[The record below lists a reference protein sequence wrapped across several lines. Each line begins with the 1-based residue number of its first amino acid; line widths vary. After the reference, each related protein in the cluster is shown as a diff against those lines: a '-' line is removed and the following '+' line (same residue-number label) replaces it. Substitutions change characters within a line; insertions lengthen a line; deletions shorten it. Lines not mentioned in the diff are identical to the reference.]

1 MATKRKQ
8 NKVDNR
14 PVLALQIGHTKVR
27 AVLYQLKD
35 GRPVSC
41 ESLEENWQDGG
52 LKIAS
57 DEGAQGLKKAL
68 RTLLSSVPR
77 QVDAAYVALSGEFC
91 VTRVVSD
98 TNENVAHEVREIE
111 SRSRLYLSLGH
122 GPKVVAGSI
131 VQQDPRHQHATV
143 SVVHRETV
151 ESILEVAK
159 SVGLTVMAIEPTVIS
174 LCRLMGALNLDRE
187 APSLLVCPG
196 QSGVE
201 IAVSFQGQ
209 LYLDYRPA
217 GITQQEEI
225 AEILVHHLERLQR
238 YCRRHARVLQNAIA
252 SVYLTGELYRAEAI
266 RQQLGDR
273 LNMPVQILETVDTD
287 TELTPLLKNI
297 PISHFPACGMGLL
310 AIREYATP
318 GPNMMERLKSENEEH
333 LLSRA
338 AKVLGPMA
346 AVILCAAVAW
356 GYLFEQRWHLKHLE
370 MQAAEL
376 EPVHRESLLLHSAM
390 KRGRE
395 TLNVHQKLG
404 QQLRHPKIAKWVHAL
419 GSDVPQNTW
428 LTSISFD
435 DEGDLSIEGNATT
448 EASIYSYSETI
459 GRLPFI
465 NRATVDGA
473 IPSSTQSG
481 PAVKFTIHC
490 DIDVWEDLKEESDDS
505 V

>member
-8 NKVDNR
+8 KKVDNR

-27 AVLYQLKD
+27 AVLYQLREGK
-35 GRPVSC
+35 PVAC
-41 ESLEENWQDGG
+41 ESLEEKWQDGD

-57 DEGAQGLKKAL
+57 EEGMQGLKKAL
-68 RTLLSSVPR
+68 RTLLSHVPR
-77 QVDAAYVALSGEFC
+77 SVDEAYVALSGEFC

-98 TNENVAHEVREIE
+98 TNDNVSHEVREIE

-143 SVVHRETV
+143 SVVHRQTIEA
-151 ESILEVAK
+151 ILDVAK
-159 SVGLTVMAIEPTVIS
+159 SVGLAVIAVEPTVIS
-174 LCRLMGALNLDRE
+174 LCRLMGALRLDRE

-225 AEILVHHLERLQR
+225 AEILVQHLERLQR

-252 SVYLTGELYRAEAI
+252 SVYLTGERYRAEAI

-273 LNMPVQILETVDTD
+273 LQMPVQILETVNTES
-287 TELTPLLKNI
+287 ELTPLLRTV
-297 PISHFPACGMGLL
+297 PISHYPAAGMGLL

-318 GPNMMERLKSENEEH
+318 GPNLMDRLKSDHEEH
-333 LLSRA
+333 VLKRA
-338 AKVLGPMA
+338 MKVFGPIAA
-346 AVILCAAVAW
+346 AVLCAAVVW
-356 GYLFEQRWHLKHLE
+356 GYLFQQRWHLQQLE
-370 MQAAEL
+370 IQAAEL
-376 EPVHRESLLLHSAM
+376 EPIHRESLVLHSEM
-390 KRGRE
+390 KQGRE
-395 TLNVHQKLG
+395 TLNVHQ
-404 QQLRHPKIAKWVHAL
+404 QITRQLRQPKIAKWVHAL
-419 GSDVPQNTW
+419 GSKVPQNTW
-428 LTSISFD
+428 LTSIAVD
-435 DEGDLSIEGNATT
+435 QEGDLSIEGNATA
-448 EASIYSYSETI
+448 EASIYSYAEEI
-459 GRLPFI
+459 GHLPFV

-473 IPSSTQSG
+473 IPSATRSG

-490 DIDVWEDLKEESDDS
+490 DIDAWENLKEDSDDS